1 MGIIVTPPGRR
12 NRQAETAS
20 QSAQRLRGLGMPETR
35 GKNARGQNVRNEHAV
50 PAISETTSISEISAA
65 AETSTAIATTEQSPE
80 PAKPTL
86 RDLAGVKPSDKPT
99 EQDRPKRDRPRLVF
113 QPIHAVIA
121 ILTLSCALCAS
132 LTMLIQQAV
141 HYSALQQSQITQSEQ
156 SKANGTEK
164 DKTAST
170 QTTPSQ
176 QPSTEPD
183 SQSEPTSGPA
193 EPADPA
199 DGLLNINT
207 AGSDELQ
214 TLKGVGPVT
223 AQRIIDYRNQYRPF
237 RQCRPNC
244 WKSKA
249 SARKRWRNSETKCA
263 HDERKHVRMAGWGAG
278 EQGLASAA
286 GRPMRVGGELGHAY
300 GIRLLRRTGWSVRHA
315 AARCGIG
322 GTVAGIIGIIGIAV
336 PAIAYAASAGWRA
349 AGGLGMAFQH
359 YRMRGRGDGMRV
371 FRVDLRRIAME
382 RCGLVR
388 GQKRRKRRC
397 HAGTYDISRSEF
409 EQTCKRLPD

>member
-1 MGIIVTPPGRR
+1 MNP
-12 NRQAETAS
+12 Q
-20 QSAQRLRGLGMPETR
+20 
-35 GKNARGQNVRNEHAV
+35 
-50 PAISETTSISEISAA
+50 
-65 AETSTAIATTEQSPE
+65 
-80 PAKPTL
+80 KPTL

-223 AQRIIDYRNQYRPF
+223 AQRIIDYRNQI
-237 RQCRPNC
+237 
-244 WKSKA
+244 
-249 SARKRWRNSETKCA
+249 
-263 HDERKHVRMAGWGAG
+263 
-278 EQGLASAA
+278 
-286 GRPMRVGGELGHAY
+286 GRFDNVDQ
-300 GIRLLRRTGWSVRHA
+300 LLEVK
-315 AARCGIG
+315 GIG
-322 GTVAGIIGIIGIAV
+322 EKTLAK
-336 PAIAYAASAGWRA
+336 
-349 AGGLGMAFQH
+349 
-359 YRMRGRGDGMRV
+359 
-371 FRVDLRRIAME
+371 FRDQVCAR
-382 RCGLVR
+382 
-388 GQKRRKRRC
+388 
-397 HAGTYDISRSEF
+397 
-409 EQTCKRLPD
+409 

>member
-1 MGIIVTPPGRR
+1 MGITITPPNGR
-12 NRQAETAS
+12 NRQAETTSPA
-20 QSAQRLRGLGMPETR
+20 ARRLRGLGISVTHE
-35 GKNARGQNVRNEHAV
+35 KNARGQNIRSEHAFSV
-50 PAISETTSISEISAA
+50 TPEASVVIAATATPEISR
-65 AETSTAIATTEQSPE
+65 EQTSE
-80 PAKPTL
+80 PVKPSL
-86 RDLAGVKPSDKPT
+86 RDLSGVKPADKLT
-99 EQDRPKRDRPRLVF
+99 EQDGPKRDRPRLVF
-113 QPIHAVIA
+113 QPIHAIIA

-223 AQRIIDYRNQYRPF
+223 AQRIIDYRNQI
-237 RQCRPNC
+237 
-244 WKSKA
+244 
-249 SARKRWRNSETKCA
+249 
-263 HDERKHVRMAGWGAG
+263 
-278 EQGLASAA
+278 
-286 GRPMRVGGELGHAY
+286 GRFDNVDQ
-300 GIRLLRRTGWSVRHA
+300 LLEVK
-315 AARCGIG
+315 GIG
-322 GTVAGIIGIIGIAV
+322 EKTLAK
-336 PAIAYAASAGWRA
+336 
-349 AGGLGMAFQH
+349 
-359 YRMRGRGDGMRV
+359 
-371 FRVDLRRIAME
+371 FRDQVCAR
-382 RCGLVR
+382 
-388 GQKRRKRRC
+388 
-397 HAGTYDISRSEF
+397 
-409 EQTCKRLPD
+409 

>member
-80 PAKPTL
+80 PQNPHCGIC
-86 RDLAGVKPSDKPT
+86 RRQPSDKPT

-223 AQRIIDYRNQYRPF
+223 AQRIIDYRNQI
-237 RQCRPNC
+237 
-244 WKSKA
+244 
-249 SARKRWRNSETKCA
+249 
-263 HDERKHVRMAGWGAG
+263 
-278 EQGLASAA
+278 
-286 GRPMRVGGELGHAY
+286 GRFDNVDQ
-300 GIRLLRRTGWSVRHA
+300 LLEVK
-315 AARCGIG
+315 GIG
-322 GTVAGIIGIIGIAV
+322 EKTLAK
-336 PAIAYAASAGWRA
+336 
-349 AGGLGMAFQH
+349 
-359 YRMRGRGDGMRV
+359 
-371 FRVDLRRIAME
+371 FRDQVCAR
-382 RCGLVR
+382 
-388 GQKRRKRRC
+388 
-397 HAGTYDISRSEF
+397 
-409 EQTCKRLPD
+409 

>member
-141 HYSALQQSQITQSEQ
+141 HYSTLQQSQITQSEQ

-223 AQRIIDYRNQYRPF
+223 AQRIIDYRNQI
-237 RQCRPNC
+237 
-244 WKSKA
+244 
-249 SARKRWRNSETKCA
+249 
-263 HDERKHVRMAGWGAG
+263 
-278 EQGLASAA
+278 
-286 GRPMRVGGELGHAY
+286 GRFDNVDQ
-300 GIRLLRRTGWSVRHA
+300 LLEVK
-315 AARCGIG
+315 GIG
-322 GTVAGIIGIIGIAV
+322 EKTLAK
-336 PAIAYAASAGWRA
+336 
-349 AGGLGMAFQH
+349 
-359 YRMRGRGDGMRV
+359 
-371 FRVDLRRIAME
+371 FRDQVCAR
-382 RCGLVR
+382 
-388 GQKRRKRRC
+388 
-397 HAGTYDISRSEF
+397 
-409 EQTCKRLPD
+409 

>member
-121 ILTLSCALCAS
+121 
-132 LTMLIQQAV
+132 MLIQQAV

-223 AQRIIDYRNQYRPF
+223 AQRIIDYRNQI
-237 RQCRPNC
+237 
-244 WKSKA
+244 
-249 SARKRWRNSETKCA
+249 
-263 HDERKHVRMAGWGAG
+263 
-278 EQGLASAA
+278 
-286 GRPMRVGGELGHAY
+286 GRFDNVDQ
-300 GIRLLRRTGWSVRHA
+300 LLEVK
-315 AARCGIG
+315 GIG
-322 GTVAGIIGIIGIAV
+322 EKTLAK
-336 PAIAYAASAGWRA
+336 
-349 AGGLGMAFQH
+349 
-359 YRMRGRGDGMRV
+359 
-371 FRVDLRRIAME
+371 FRDQVCAR
-382 RCGLVR
+382 
-388 GQKRRKRRC
+388 
-397 HAGTYDISRSEF
+397 
-409 EQTCKRLPD
+409 

>member
-1 MGIIVTPPGRR
+1 MWITPILRPQGPFRLDNMPMHPPLWMHGHYRYPAGQAQQASR
-12 NRQAETAS
+12 NRIAVRATA
-20 QSAQRLRGLGMPETR
+20 
-35 GKNARGQNVRNEHAV
+35 ARTWQNVRNEHAV

-223 AQRIIDYRNQYRPF
+223 AQRIIDYRNQI
-237 RQCRPNC
+237 
-244 WKSKA
+244 
-249 SARKRWRNSETKCA
+249 
-263 HDERKHVRMAGWGAG
+263 
-278 EQGLASAA
+278 
-286 GRPMRVGGELGHAY
+286 GRFDNVDQ
-300 GIRLLRRTGWSVRHA
+300 LLEVK
-315 AARCGIG
+315 GIG
-322 GTVAGIIGIIGIAV
+322 EKT
-336 PAIAYAASAGWRA
+336 RA
-349 AGGLGMAFQH
+349 K
-359 YRMRGRGDGMRV
+359 
-371 FRVDLRRIAME
+371 FRDQVCAR
-382 RCGLVR
+382 
-388 GQKRRKRRC
+388 
-397 HAGTYDISRSEF
+397 
-409 EQTCKRLPD
+409 

>member
-176 QPSTEPD
+176 QP
-183 SQSEPTSGPA
+183 A

-223 AQRIIDYRNQYRPF
+223 AQRIIDYRNQI
-237 RQCRPNC
+237 
-244 WKSKA
+244 
-249 SARKRWRNSETKCA
+249 
-263 HDERKHVRMAGWGAG
+263 
-278 EQGLASAA
+278 
-286 GRPMRVGGELGHAY
+286 GRFDNVDQ
-300 GIRLLRRTGWSVRHA
+300 LLEVK
-315 AARCGIG
+315 GIG
-322 GTVAGIIGIIGIAV
+322 EKTLAK
-336 PAIAYAASAGWRA
+336 
-349 AGGLGMAFQH
+349 
-359 YRMRGRGDGMRV
+359 
-371 FRVDLRRIAME
+371 FRDQVCAR
-382 RCGLVR
+382 
-388 GQKRRKRRC
+388 
-397 HAGTYDISRSEF
+397 
-409 EQTCKRLPD
+409 